1 MSKKIYIIIIVVL
14 LLIVAFLAYNQFFKT
29 KQPNT
34 GTNYGDLG
42 KAFKGDL
49 MVGNDKAPVTII
61 EYYSYLCTHCKT
73 FEDQTMPKITEQYI
87 VTGKVK
93 LIFRPFPPYELGQA
107 VLCANDQGK
116 FLELHNYFF
125 ANSSQ
130 ITSVD
135 IIKTFAQ
142 NVGLDTTKFN
152 QCFDSGK
159 YKSRTEELYAQGN
172 SDFQKANIASDQQGT
187 PTFFVNGEV
196 VIGAVPY
203 DDFSKIIEKKL
214 GN

>member
-1 MSKKIYIIIIVVL
+1 MKKNIYIIIIVIL
-14 LLIVAFLAYNQFFKT
+14 LLIVAFLAYNQFFHK
-29 KQPNT
+29 KQPSI
-34 GTNYGDLG
+34 NYGDLG
-42 KAFKGDL
+42 QVFKGDL
-49 MVGNDKAPVTII
+49 VVGNDKAPVTII
-61 EYYSYLCTHCKT
+61 EYYSYLCEYCKA
-73 FEDQTMPKITEQYI
+73 FENETMPKLMENYIT
-87 VTGKVK
+87 TGKAK
-93 LIFRPFPPYELGQA
+93 LVLRPFPPYELSQA

-116 FLELHNYFF
+116 FLELHNYLF

-142 NVGLDTTKFN
+142 NVGLDTTQFN
-152 QCFDSGK
+152 KCLDSEK
-159 YKSRTEELYAQGN
+159 YKSRAEELYNQGN
-172 SDFQKANIASDQQGT
+172 SDFKKANISSDKQGT

-203 DDFSKIIEKKL
+203 NDFAKIIDKKL